1 MTEAATL
8 SRRRKLRFYG
18 WGYADD
24 VLTPDEEARVRG
36 AARRFGSAAPVEVSA
51 PRESDFSLRP
61 PRVAVPAA
69 LAAMVSTTPYDRLVH
84 SLGKSFADIVRM
96 FMRDVRHPP
105 DLVAFPKSE
114 SDVAAVLD
122 WASCANV
129 AVIPFGGGSSVTGG
143 VEPDVGDSYAGT
155 VSLDLQYLHNV
166 LEIDRTSRAARIEA
180 GALGPELEDQLKP
193 HGLTLRHFPQSL
205 QFSTL
210 GGWIATRSGGH
221 YASLYTHIDDFVES
235 TKSVT
240 PAGIVETRRLPGS
253 GAGPSPDRLIIGS
266 EGVFGVIVEAW
277 MRLQDRPV
285 HQASAGVVF
294 PTMAKAVAAV
304 RALSQ
309 SGLFPSNCR
318 LLDPAEAK
326 NNGVGDGTSAV
337 LVLGFESA
345 DHPLDA
351 WMGRA
356 LELVADHGGLF
367 DREAVARSL
376 KPGDGAAEH
385 RKGAAGQWRN
395 AFIRMPYYRDLTV
408 ALGVI
413 ADTFE
418 TAITWDRFEH
428 LYEGVREKT
437 QAAIREICGHDTTLS
452 CRFTHI
458 YPDGPA
464 PYFSYAALGT
474 ASGKLADSLAK
485 WREIKKATNEI
496 VVGLGGTVTHHH
508 SVGRDHRSG
517 YEKQSPALFRGVL
530 AAAKKTLDPAGI
542 LNPGVL
548 IGPAGR
554 PPDLLPSGR
563 GKCVCVENGAESP
576 AMAVCRTGVKAAP

>member
-1 MTEAATL
+1 MVESATL

-24 VLTPDEEARVRG
+24 VLSAEEHERIRAGVQ
-36 AARRFGSAAPVEVSA
+36 RFGTTAPIEIHA
-51 PRESDFSLRP
+51 PREHEFNLRAPRIVAP
-61 PRVAVPAA
+61 PM
-69 LAAMVSTTPYDRLVH
+69 LAPIVSTTAYDRLVH

-96 FMRDVRHPP
+96 FMREVREPP

-114 SDVAAVLD
+114 QDVVAVLD
-122 WASCANV
+122 WASHNNI
-129 AVIPFGGGSSVTGG
+129 AVIPFGGGSSVAGG

-155 VSLDLQYLHNV
+155 ISLDLQYLNDV
-166 LEIDRTSRAARIEA
+166 IDVDRKSRAARIQA
-180 GALGPELEDQLKP
+180 GALGPELEAQLKP

-205 QFSTL
+205 QLSTL

-235 TKSVT
+235 TRTVT
-240 PAGIVETRRLPGS
+240 PAGVIETRRLPGS

-266 EGVFGVIVEAW
+266 EGILGVIVEAW

-285 HQASAGVVF
+285 HQASASITF
-294 PTMAKAVAAV
+294 SSMAKATAAV

-318 LLDPAEAK
+318 LLDPAEAR
-326 NNGVGDGTSAV
+326 NNGVGDGVSAV

-345 DHPLDA
+345 DHSLDA
-351 WMGRA
+351 WMKRA
-356 LELVADHGGLF
+356 LELVADHGGRYNA
-367 DREAVARSL
+367 DAVARSL
-376 KPGDGAAEH
+376 APKGGAAEH
-385 RKGAAGQWRN
+385 RQGAAGQWRN
-395 AFIRMPYYRDLTV
+395 AFIRMPYYRDLMV

-413 ADTFE
+413 TDTFE
-418 TAITWDRFEH
+418 TSITWDRFET
-428 LYEGVREKT
+428 LYDGVREKT
-437 QAAIREICGHDTTLS
+437 ARAVREICGHDATIS

-464 PYFSYAALGT
+464 PYFSYSALGT
-474 ASGKLADSLAK
+474 ASGKLSDSLAK
-485 WREIKKATNEI
+485 WREIKRATNEI

-508 SVGRDHRSG
+508 AVGRDHRSG
-517 YEKQSPALFRGVL
+517 YDIQSPVLFRRAL
-530 AAAKKTLDPAGI
+530 ASAKTVLDPSGI

-548 IGPAGR
+548 ID
-554 PPDLLPSGR
+554 PDKRQLGNR
-563 GKCVCVENGAESP
+563 GALG
-576 AMAVCRTGVKAAP
+576 